1 MRKFTFT
8 VGGCVQFSMVFYMN
22 EGLNVIYEVKCS
34 QSQIQ
39 TLRDGFIE
47 NIKYVKCFRVC

>member
-34 QSQIQ
+34 QSQI
-39 TLRDGFIE
+39 TVTNPRWIYR
-47 NIKYVKCFRVC
+47 KYKICQMF